1 MSKKK
6 SKLFMSL
13 VALAFC
19 VGIMCFGVYA
29 ATSVSYTLSGHIS
42 YEVNDV
48 FVDIETRHYISQAS
62 TLGEA
67 QSESAKMMAAI
78 ATSLESG
85 TTPTGGVTELA
96 SDYDKQSTLNNVGG
110 EELPLTGPELNI
122 TYGAYSNISGQEK
135 AYVHYIAI
143 LVTNYADE
151 EINAILDLDS
161 LYDLTGS
168 NSAIYPYRTM
178 ENIPAKSGE
187 KKGVMS
193 YVFALALDEPSQ
205 SVNVDFSGVS
215 LSVTR
220 GNLDQYATDGV
231 VYEHVDSNGGYYIV
245 KDYTGDKKRVI
256 VASEYNDGEH
266 GLKPVSGTYSDY
278 YPHDYGFA
286 NTDVNEVYLPSSIT
300 SIGGTTFAYC
310 HDLRFV
316 AIPKEVTRIGSY
328 AFYYSGI
335 KSIEI
340 PNKVT
345 NIDYNAFQ
353 NCSNLKSIN
362 FEDNSLLS
370 SIGQSAFSG
379 VGLSSIII
387 PSSVTSIGSGVFNY
401 CNNLNTVYIDSQ
413 NIVTTL
419 TSSSSA
425 GYLIYYLQ
433 SGTGCVYINE
443 NITNIPN
450 NYLNSTNFEI
460 ATEAVNGYIC
470 YRKK

>member
-1 MSKKK
+1 MSKKR
-6 SKLFMSL
+6 SRLFLSIT
-13 VALAFC
+13 ALMFC
-19 VGIMCFGVYA
+19 LGIMCFGVYA

-67 QSESAKMMAAI
+67 QSESAKMMADI

-85 TTPTGGVTELA
+85 TTAIDGVTEVA
-96 SDYDKQSTLNNVGG
+96 SDYDKESTLNNVGG
-110 EELPLTGPELNI
+110 EDLPLSGPELDI
-122 TYGAYSNISGQEK
+122 AYGGYSNASGQEK
-135 AYVHYIAI
+135 AYVHYIAL
-143 LVTNYADE
+143 LVTNYAEE

-161 LYDLTGS
+161 LYDLTNS
-168 NSAIYPYRTM
+168 NSIIFAYRTM

-187 KKGVMS
+187 TKGVMS

-220 GNLDQYATDGV
+220 GNLDQYATDGL
-231 VYEHVDSNGGYYIV
+231 VYEYVDSNGGYYIV

-278 YPHDYGFA
+278 YPHGYGFA

-300 SIGGTTFAYC
+300 SIGGTTFANC
-310 HDLRFV
+310 NDLRFV

-328 AFYYSGI
+328 AFSGSGI

-353 NCSNLKSIN
+353 SCSNLKSIN

-370 SIGQSAFSG
+370 SIGQYAFSG

-387 PSSVTSIGSGVFNY
+387 PRNVRSIGDNAFGS
-401 CNNLNTVYIDSQ
+401 LNSATFEDKDSIWTVKNMS
-413 NIVTTL
+413 TTVATVAVSEHTASELATYL
-419 TSSSSA
+419 TSLYSRC
-425 GYLIYYLQ
+425 
-433 SGTGCVYINE
+433 TWTKN
-443 NITNIPN
+443 
-450 NYLNSTNFEI
+450 
-460 ATEAVNGYIC
+460 
-470 YRKK
+470 